1 MAPQLVSERIGGS
14 PALGRAKGRVLTN
27 EATAEQ
33 RNKNLLAHTELL
45 AAAQAGSVAKVSS
58 AIKQGANVDTADAFG
73 WTPLIWACSSG
84 HIEVAQ
90 VLLNAKADVN
100 LAQKDGRT
108 PLMKAAERGH
118 ANIAR
123 MLVTTSGI
131 DLNQNDSYGRTAL
144 SYAKDKRSGHENVAS
159 ILTMAGAKG

>member
-1 MAPQLVSERIGGS
+1 MPPVATIQMEIVSGFC
-14 PALGRAKGRVLTN
+14 
-27 EATAEQ
+27 AE
-33 RNKNLLAHTELL
+33 
-45 AAAQAGSVAKVSS
+45 
-58 AIKQGANVDTADAFG
+58 
-73 WTPLIWACSSG
+73 W
-84 HIEVAQ
+84 
-90 VLLNAKADVN
+90 
-100 LAQKDGRT
+100 
-108 PLMKAAERGH
+108 GH